1 MSDPSIWDMVVGHD
15 EAVAML
21 KEAVASERVT
31 HAWLFTGPPGIGKLH
46 TARVFAAA
54 LNCPS
59 GGDGTCDTCRR
70 ILRGVHPD
78 VHVIVPEGDNLLV
91 EDVRAVREEASRT
104 HHEAP
109 IAVFILDEAD
119 RLTEAAANALL
130 KVLEEPPPGVVFVL
144 VARSPEALVD
154 TVPSRARTLPFVS
167 LSLAELTAALGARLH
182 LDPDQ
187 TAWAAAAS
195 HGRLARATALLTDE
209 AARTRRSTVLDLTD
223 RLASGQPSDALAA
236 AATVVAIA
244 DEVAAAART
253 RQEREVAEL
262 EEAFGT
268 GRGTGAL
275 RKRLETRH
283 RRELRRV
290 RFDAIRDSLADL
302 LGAYRDIAL
311 LSGGVGRSASGSTV
325 GVVRWAGRGGR
336 RSSIRTRPGRSP
348 AWPPGSTRPPPSAP
362 PGRSKRPTAAWPSA
376 PPPSSPSKPPSSP
389 PRPPSGARPSP
400 STASPSAADPPDLPG
415 PPQPASVHSAFA
427 PTSSRHLASPSGVVV
442 AHPTRNRKVVGSNP
456 TSGSTNQQLRARI
469 ALSDGLPCLPP

>member
-1 MSDPSIWDMVVGHD
+1 VSSSIWEMVVGHD

-21 KEAVASERVT
+21 KEAVAGERVT

-109 IAVFILDEAD
+109 TAVFILDEAD

-167 LSLAELTAALGARLH
+167 LSLAELTAALGVRLH

-195 HGRLARATALLTDE
+195 HGRLARASALLTDE

-311 LSGGVGRSASGSTV
+311 LSGGDSEGDGSGAGVGPGGGSGEGGGSGS
-325 GVVRWAGRGGR
+325 G
-336 RSSIRTRPGRSP
+336 
-348 AWPPGSTRPPPSAP
+348 RPPLVHPDKAGSFARLAARVDP
-362 PGRSKRPTAAWPSA
+362 ATA
-376 PPPSSPSKPPSSP
+376 
-389 PRPPSGARPSP
+389 
-400 STASPSAADPPDLPG
+400 
-415 PPQPASVHSAFA
+415 
-427 PTSSRHLASPSGVVV
+427 
-442 AHPTRNRKVVGSNP
+442 
-456 TSGSTNQQLRARI
+456 LRAAG
-469 ALSDGLPCLPP
+469 ALEEADRRLAIGAAPLLTLEAAFLSAQAALRGPAVPINRLAIRR

>member
-1 MSDPSIWDMVVGHD
+1 MNQAIWDLVVGHD

-54 LNCPS
+54 LNCPAA
-59 GGDGTCDTCRR
+59 GDGTCDTCRR

-78 VHVIVPEGDNLLV
+78 VHLIVPEGDNLLV

-104 HHEAP
+104 HHEART
-109 IAVFILDEAD
+109 AVFILDEAD
-119 RLTEAAANALL
+119 RMTEAAANALL
-130 KVLEEPPPGVVFVL
+130 KVLEEPPPQVVFVL
-144 VARSPEALVD
+144 VVRSAEALVG

-167 LSLAELTAALGARLH
+167 LSLAELTDALGQDLQ
-182 LDPDQ
+182 LGLDQ

-195 HGRLARATALLTDE
+195 HGRLARARALLTDE
-209 AARTRRSTVLDLTD
+209 AARTRRSTVLDLTEQ
-223 RLASGQPSDALAA
+223 LAGGQPSEALAA
-236 AATVVAIA
+236 AATVVTIA
-244 DEVAAAART
+244 DEVAAAARL

-311 LSGGVGRSASGSTV
+311 LA
-325 GVVRWAGRGGR
+325 RGGDAGV
-336 RSSIRTRPGRSP
+336 PGVPGGPGATGTPGEAPLVHPDKAGTFARLAARIDP
-348 AWPPGSTRPPPSAP
+348 A
-362 PGRSKRPTAAWPSA
+362 TA
-376 PPPSSPSKPPSSP
+376 
-389 PRPPSGARPSP
+389 
-400 STASPSAADPPDLPG
+400 
-415 PPQPASVHSAFA
+415 
-427 PTSSRHLASPSGVVV
+427 
-442 AHPTRNRKVVGSNP
+442 
-456 TSGSTNQQLRARI
+456 LRAASAIEEADRRLAI
-469 ALSDGLPCLPP
+469 GAAPLLTLEAAFLSVQAALRGPAIPINRLAIRR

>member
-1 MSDPSIWDMVVGHD
+1 
-15 EAVAML
+15 
-21 KEAVASERVT
+21 
-31 HAWLFTGPPGIGKLH
+31 
-46 TARVFAAA
+46 VFAAA
-54 LNCPS
+54 LNCPA

-78 VHVIVPEGDNLLV
+78 VHLIVPEGDNLLV

-109 IAVFILDEAD
+109 TAVFILDEAD
-119 RLTEAAANALL
+119 RMTEAAANALL
-130 KVLEEPPPGVVFVL
+130 KVLEEPPPEVVFVL
-144 VARSPEALVD
+144 VVRSAEALVG

-167 LSLAELTAALGARLH
+167 LSLAELTAALDDDLQ
-182 LDPDQ
+182 LVPDQ
-187 TAWAAAAS
+187 TTWAAAAS
-195 HGRLARATALLTDE
+195 HGRLARARSLLTDE
-209 AARTRRSTVLDLTD
+209 AARTRRSTVLDLTE
-223 RLASGQPSDALAA
+223 RLASGQPSDALTA

-311 LSGGVGRSASGSTV
+311 LAVVPPGDGLGSKGARGFEGPQGVEGARSAGEAPLV
-325 GVVRWAGRGGR
+325 HPDKAGTL
-336 RSSIRTRPGRSP
+336 TRLAARIDP
-348 AWPPGSTRPPPSAP
+348 A
-362 PGRSKRPTAAWPSA
+362 TA
-376 PPPSSPSKPPSSP
+376 
-389 PRPPSGARPSP
+389 
-400 STASPSAADPPDLPG
+400 
-415 PPQPASVHSAFA
+415 
-427 PTSSRHLASPSGVVV
+427 
-442 AHPTRNRKVVGSNP
+442 
-456 TSGSTNQQLRARI
+456 LRAASAIEEADRRLAI
-469 ALSDGLPCLPP
+469 GAAPLLTLEAAFLSVQAALRGPAIPINRLAIRR

>member
-1 MSDPSIWDMVVGHD
+1 MSAPSVWDMVVGHD

-109 IAVFILDEAD
+109 TAVFILDEAD

-167 LSLAELTAALGARLH
+167 LSLAELTAALGAELH
-182 LDPDQ
+182 LDPVQ

-262 EEAFGT
+262 DESFGT

-311 LSGGVGRSASGSTV
+311 LSGGGGDLGADDGSG
-325 GVVRWAGRGGR
+325 
-336 RSSIRTRPGRSP
+336 
-348 AWPPGSTRPPPSAP
+348 
-362 PGRSKRPTAAWPSA
+362 
-376 PPPSSPSKPPSSP
+376 
-389 PRPPSGARPSP
+389 
-400 STASPSAADPPDLPG
+400 G
-415 PPQPASVHSAFA
+415 PPLVHPDKAGSFARMAARVDPAAA
-427 PTSSRHLASPSGVVV
+427 
-442 AHPTRNRKVVGSNP
+442 
-456 TSGSTNQQLRARI
+456 LRAAG
-469 ALSDGLPCLPP
+469 ALEEADRRLAIGAAPLLTLEAAFLSAQAALRGPAIPIHRLAIRR

>member
-1 MSDPSIWDMVVGHD
+1 VSDASIWDLVVGHD
-15 EAVAML
+15 EAVAVL
-21 KEAVASERVT
+21 REVVAGERVT
-31 HAWLFTGPPGIGKLH
+31 HAWLFIGPPGIGKLH

-54 LNCPS
+54 LNCPA

-78 VHVIVPEGDNLLV
+78 VHLIVPEGDNLLV

-109 IAVFILDEAD
+109 TGVFILDEAD

-130 KVLEEPPPGVVFVL
+130 KVLEEPPPGVVFIL
-144 VARSPEALVD
+144 VARSAEALVG

-167 LSLAELTAALGARLH
+167 LSLSELTAALGDDLQ

-195 HGRLARATALLTDE
+195 HGRLARARALLTDE
-209 AARTRRSTVLDLTD
+209 AARTRRSTVLDLTG
-223 RLASGQPSDALAA
+223 RLATGQPSEALAA

-244 DEVAAAART
+244 DEVAAAARL
-253 RQEREVAEL
+253 RQERELAEL

-290 RFDAIRDSLADL
+290 RFDALRDSVADL
-302 LGAYRDIAL
+302 LGAYRDMAL
-311 LSGGVGRSASGSTV
+311 LAGGSGAEERPAAEPGPSGGPGT
-325 GVVRWAGRGGR
+325 GVAPLVHPDRAGTF
-336 RSSIRTRPGRSP
+336 TRLAAGIDP
-348 AWPPGSTRPPPSAP
+348 A
-362 PGRSKRPTAAWPSA
+362 TA
-376 PPPSSPSKPPSSP
+376 
-389 PRPPSGARPSP
+389 
-400 STASPSAADPPDLPG
+400 
-415 PPQPASVHSAFA
+415 
-427 PTSSRHLASPSGVVV
+427 
-442 AHPTRNRKVVGSNP
+442 
-456 TSGSTNQQLRARI
+456 LRAAG
-469 ALSDGLPCLPP
+469 ALEEADRRLAIGAAPLLTLEAAFLSVQAALRGPAIPINRLAIRR

>member
-1 MSDPSIWDMVVGHD
+1 MSSIWDMVVGHD

-21 KEAVASERVT
+21 KDAVAGGRVT

-54 LNCPS
+54 LNCPA

-78 VHVIVPEGDNLLV
+78 VHLIVPEGDNLLV

-109 IAVFILDEAD
+109 TAVFILDEAD
-119 RLTEAAANALL
+119 RMTEAAANALL
-130 KVLEEPPPGVVFVL
+130 KVLEEPPPQVVFVL
-144 VARSPEALVD
+144 VVRSAEALVG

-167 LSLAELTAALGARLH
+167 LSLAELTAALDDDLQ
-182 LDPDQ
+182 LVPDQ
-187 TAWAAAAS
+187 TTWAAAAS
-195 HGRLARATALLTDE
+195 HGRLARARSLLTDE
-209 AARTRRSTVLDLTD
+209 AARTRRSTVLDLTE

-311 LSGGVGRSASGSTV
+311 LAV
-325 GVVRWAGRGGR
+325 
-336 RSSIRTRPGRSP
+336 
-348 AWPPGSTRPPPSAP
+348 AP
-362 PGRSKRPTAAWPSA
+362 PGDGRGSEGVRGVE
-376 PPPSSPSKPPSSP
+376 
-389 PRPPSGARPSP
+389 GARGVERAGGLEMSKGADGALDPKGARGAGEAP
-400 STASPSAADPPDLPG
+400 LVHPDKAGTFARLAARIDPATA
-415 PPQPASVHSAFA
+415 
-427 PTSSRHLASPSGVVV
+427 
-442 AHPTRNRKVVGSNP
+442 
-456 TSGSTNQQLRARI
+456 LRAAGAIEEADRRLAI
-469 ALSDGLPCLPP
+469 GAAPLLTLEAAFLSVQAALRGPAIPINRLAIRR

>member
-182 LDPDQ
+182 LNPDQ

-223 RLASGQPSDALAA
+223 HLASGQPSDALAA

-311 LSGGVGRSASGSTV
+311 LSGGR
-325 GVVRWAGRGGR
+325 VVRPPG
-336 RSSIRTRPGRSP
+336 RPGR
-348 AWPPGSTRPPPSAP
+348 PGHRPTRRRGARRGRPPPGHRRRPPPHPRSRLPLRPGRP
-362 PGRSKRPTAAWPSA
+362 PGPGHSYQPPHHPPLTHPISLAHPNPLRYT
-376 PPPSSPSKPPSSP
+376 PPSRRPVLGTSP
-389 PRPPSGARPSP
+389 AR
-400 STASPSAADPPDLPG
+400 
-415 PPQPASVHSAFA
+415 
-427 PTSSRHLASPSGVVV
+427 V
-442 AHPTRNRKVVGSNP
+442 A
-456 TSGSTNQQLRARI
+456 
-469 ALSDGLPCLPP
+469 

>member
-1 MSDPSIWDMVVGHD
+1 VSSHPIWELVVGHD

-21 KEAVASERVT
+21 EEAVAGGRVT

-54 LNCPS
+54 LNCPA

-78 VHVIVPEGDNLLV
+78 VHLVVPEGDNLLV

-109 IAVFILDEAD
+109 TAVFILDEAD
-119 RLTEAAANALL
+119 RMTEAAANALL
-130 KVLEEPPPGVVFVL
+130 KVLEEPPPDVVFVL
-144 VARSPEALVD
+144 VTRSAEALVG

-167 LSLAELTAALGARLH
+167 LSLAELTAALGHDLN

-195 HGRLARATALLTDE
+195 HGRLARGRALLTDE
-209 AARTRRSTVLDLTD
+209 AARTRRSSVLDLTE
-223 RLASGQPSDALAA
+223 RLATGQPSDALAA

-244 DEVAAAART
+244 DEVAAAARL
-253 RQEREVAEL
+253 RQERELAEL
-262 EEAFGT
+262 DEAFGT

-290 RFDAIRDSLADL
+290 RFDAIRDALADL

-311 LSGGVGRSASGSTV
+311 LTPGEGAGGGSGAASPVAAGGVPLV
-325 GVVRWAGRGGR
+325 HPDKAGTF
-336 RSSIRTRPGRSP
+336 TRLAAGID
-348 AWPPGSTRPPPSAP
+348 AA
-362 PGRSKRPTAAWPSA
+362 TA
-376 PPPSSPSKPPSSP
+376 
-389 PRPPSGARPSP
+389 
-400 STASPSAADPPDLPG
+400 
-415 PPQPASVHSAFA
+415 
-427 PTSSRHLASPSGVVV
+427 
-442 AHPTRNRKVVGSNP
+442 
-456 TSGSTNQQLRARI
+456 LRAAG
-469 ALSDGLPCLPP
+469 ALEEADRRLAIGAAPLLTLEAAFLSVQAALRGPAVPINRLAIRR